1 MKKIGSYL
9 SFGLALAL
17 TSSFAR
23 EAPGDSVIGPEK
35 RGRSGILLGNSGSG
49 GVSILHSVPLA
60 SQTNLDFFVDY
71 GPFINESSSKM
82 IVSLV
87 SDGMDGRRTLVGGVL
102 GGVRYESVDSITF
115 EVQPKE
121 IFGFSVKDFANL
133 TISLTN
139 GRFDEGGA
147 GIPSA
152 SDFMS
157 PTGKYLRCID
167 LGWTDSEGVVVK
179 SQIYYL
185 YEAGSMSDRS
195 IRRDYINRMD
205 SKVTGGVRPA
215 EPGRCVME

>member
-1 MKKIGSYL
+1 
-9 SFGLALAL
+9 
-17 TSSFAR
+17 
-23 EAPGDSVIGPEK
+23 
-35 RGRSGILLGNSGSG
+35 
-49 GVSILHSVPLA
+49 
-60 SQTNLDFFVDY
+60 VDY

-121 IFGFSVKDFANL
+121 TFGFSVKDFAKL
-133 TISLTN
+133 TVSLTK

-167 LGWTDSEGVVVK
+167 LGGADSEGVVAN

-195 IRRDYINRMD
+195 TRRDHINRMD
-205 SKVTGGVRPA
+205 SKVTSGVRPA
-215 EPGRCVME
+215 EPGRCVIE